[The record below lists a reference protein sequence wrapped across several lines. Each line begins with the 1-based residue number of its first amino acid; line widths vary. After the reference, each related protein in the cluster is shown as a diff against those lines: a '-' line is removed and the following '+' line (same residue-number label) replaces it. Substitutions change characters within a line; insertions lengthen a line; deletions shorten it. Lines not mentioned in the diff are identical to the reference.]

1 MGVRRALHCKPE
13 QNTPNLSYYIVGA
26 SIARPPSPHP
36 QPRKYTPA
44 PLAGLPCRPLQAKGM
59 ACVKNIAI
67 SKFHRRGEHCSP
79 AKALC
84 CRKAPRVEQSP
95 TPTMHRERV
104 REIFIALSQFH
115 RRGGA
120 WLRPPLPNPQTRKST
135 PAPLAGLQCRP
146 LQAKGKPR
154 AKTHPTFP
162 II

>member
-1 MGVRRALHCKPE
+1 M
-13 QNTPNLSYYIVGA
+13 VGA
-26 SIARPPSPHP
+26 SIARPPLPNP

-95 TPTMHRERV
+95 TPTINRKRM

-120 WLRPPLPNPQTRKST
+120 WLRPGVPNAGSCVSPRSPHRTPPPSPHPQPRKYA

-146 LQAKGKPR
+146 LQAKDSALHKNTP
-154 AKTHPTFP
+154 ALS